1 MRGPTEGRSTLTA
14 RPPRTRRWPCAAVA
28 TTASPATTIATRT
41 VSLVTPALPVECR
54 TLIRERVTK
63 IKSRLLDPIRNPHFV
78 RPVVVRRSEQQRG
91 RVERVHHEA
100 IDTAAAR
107 DPGALVG
114 AVTVVGHWDPPP
126 SRPQPVG
133 VAHMEEHEARRR
145 EPRAR
150 RVRHGRHHL
159 HGIIDME
166 PGDAVGHVEQLSGIG
181 DLDEQRVVA
190 IDLHVADR
198 DGLSARI
205 YHGPI
210 LRRELHGP
218 PSAGLRAVAHQYG
231 ALRHAISQWLGGG
244 VEDAV
249 GGRIDQEQTGEGDV
263 VLDSGRVTLNR
274 YVPMVNGPWATRHDA
289 QPTPERRGRSAD

>member
-1 MRGPTEGRSTLTA
+1 
-14 RPPRTRRWPCAAVA
+14 
-28 TTASPATTIATRT
+28 
-41 VSLVTPALPVECR
+41 
-54 TLIRERVTK
+54 
-63 IKSRLLDPIRNPHFV
+63 
-78 RPVVVRRSEQQRG
+78 
-91 RVERVHHEA
+91 
-100 IDTAAAR
+100 
-107 DPGALVG
+107 
-114 AVTVVGHWDPPP
+114 
-126 SRPQPVG
+126 
-133 VAHMEEHEARRR
+133 
-145 EPRAR
+145 
-150 RVRHGRHHL
+150 
-159 HGIIDME
+159 ME

-205 YHGPI
+205 HHGPI

-218 PSAGLRAVAHQYG
+218 PSAGLRPVVNQYS

-289 QPTPERRGRSAD
+289 QPTPERGGRSADGRRGGQVAGAGGRGCGRRRGAGDAELGVDHGAELVRLSGEHFDLLGRGRRALAAGGGREPDQGGGQGELDGLPHGRASPVEVGNVESVLRAVQTPARGRC